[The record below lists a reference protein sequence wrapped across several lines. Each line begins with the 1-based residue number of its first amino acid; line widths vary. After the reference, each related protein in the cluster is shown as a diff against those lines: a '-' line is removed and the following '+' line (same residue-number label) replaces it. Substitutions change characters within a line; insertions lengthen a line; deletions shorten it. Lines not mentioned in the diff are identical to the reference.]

1 MGRPRWINPCLPPAL
16 VAALVLALAVA
27 RASAA
32 PVVMGAA
39 QVKPYGEAVELAR
52 QAARAVLA
60 RSGRESCLSGKLT
73 RALLGLSASCEAG
86 GLRTPLCG
94 IADQAVVVPSWT
106 LPFMD
111 STAQQLLAALP
122 AP

>member
-1 MGRPRWINPCLPPAL
+1 MARRRTTAPRTPFGLA
-16 VAALVLALAVA
+16 AALVLALALG
-27 RASAA
+27 RAAA
-32 PVVMGAA
+32 AAGVMGAA
-39 QVKPYGEAVELAR
+39 PVKPYGEAVAAAR
-52 QAARAVLA
+52 QAASAVLA
-60 RSGRESCLSGKLT
+60 RRGKESCLRGKLT

-86 GLRTPLCG
+86 GLQTRLCG
-94 IADQAVVVPSWT
+94 IADRAVVVPSWT